1 MSPHSYKQELVG
13 LFGQPVAENP
23 TQAMIEAAF
32 RHHDLAWRYLTIE
45 VAPERLGDAVRGA
58 RAMGF
63 AGFHCTIPHK
73 VAILEHVDEIA
84 PSASLIG
91 AVNCVVARG
100 DRLVGANT
108 DGRGFLTSVRPLL
121 ELNGANVVVLGAGG
135 AARAVAV
142 ELALA
147 GARRMT
153 IVNRGTDRGAAR
165 GALLDGPVRA
175 HAAPAL
181 DVRFVSLEDGYAVPA
196 DADLVVNATSIGL
209 APDVDADVPADLS
222 VLRADAVVADVIP
235 TGDTPFLRRARAAG
249 GLAVDG
255 LGMLVAQ
262 GELAIELWA
271 GIAPDADVMR
281 GALLD
286 ALEVAG

>member
-1 MSPHSYKQELVG
+1 MSVRGYKQELVG

-32 RHHDLAWRYLTIE
+32 RHHGLAWRYLTIE
-45 VAPERLGDAVRGA
+45 VAPERLGEAVRGA

-63 AGFHCTIPHK
+63 VGFHCTIPHK
-73 VAILEHVDEIA
+73 VAVLQHIDEIA

-100 DRLVGANT
+100 QRFVGANT
-108 DGRGFLTSVRPLL
+108 DGRGFLTIVRPLL
-121 ELNGANVVVLGAGG
+121 ELSGANVVVIGAGG

-153 IVNRGTDRGAAR
+153 IVNRDADRGATLA
-165 GALLDGPVRA
+165 ALLDGPVRS
-175 HAAPAL
+175 HAGSAL
-181 DVRFVSLEDGYAVPA
+181 DVRCVALGGGYAVSP

-209 APDVDADVPADLS
+209 APDVDADVPVDLS
-222 VLRADAVVADVIP
+222 ALRGEAVVADVIP
-235 TGDTPFLRRARAAG
+235 AADTPFLRRARAAG
-249 GLAVDG
+249 GRAVDG

-271 GIAPDADVMR
+271 GIVPDAAVMR

-286 ALEVAG
+286 ALEVPA

>member
-1 MSPHSYKQELVG
+1 MSPRSYKQELVG

-63 AGFHCTIPHK
+63 AGFHCTSPHK
-73 VAILEHVDEIA
+73 VAVLEHVDEIA

-121 ELNGANVVVLGAGG
+121 ELGGASVVVIGAGG

-153 IVNRGTDRGAAR
+153 IVNRGADRGATLA
-165 GALLDGPVRA
+165 ALLDGPVRA

-181 DVRFVSLEDGYAVPA
+181 EVRFVPLDGGYAVPA

-209 APDVDADVPADLS
+209 APDADADVPADLAA
-222 VLRADAVVADVIP
+222 LRRDAVVADVIP
-235 TGDTPFLRRARAAG
+235 AGDTPFLRRARAAG
-249 GLAVDG
+249 GRAVDG

-271 GIAPDADVMR
+271 GIAPDAGVMR
-281 GALLD
+281 GALLE

>member
-1 MSPHSYKQELVG
+1 MSPRSYKQELVG

-73 VAILEHVDEIA
+73 VAVLEHVDEIA

-153 IVNRGTDRGAAR
+153 IVNRGTARGAALA
-165 GALLDGPVRA
+165 ALLDGPVRA

-181 DVRFVSLEDGYAVPA
+181 TVRFVSLEDGYAVRA

-209 APDVDADVPADLS
+209 APDADADVPADLS
-222 VLRADAVVADVIP
+222 ALRADAVVADVIP
-235 TGDTPFLRRARAAG
+235 AGDTPFLRRARAAG
-249 GLAVDG
+249 RRAVDG